1 MATTTGT
8 STGVSA
14 AARPSRRTG
23 AATLTAAPRLVRLIL
38 RRDRV
43 RLTIWFVAIVGLV
56 ATSAASLPPLYP
68 DRASIEQYVAIA
80 TGNPALQAFAGPGA
94 GFDDPNI
101 GVILVNE
108 VQLWGAVTV
117 ALMAI
122 FLLVRHTRAEEDD
135 ERADLVRAGVVGRHA
150 PLAAALGVVGAE
162 IVALSAVVGVS
173 FVALGYEVV
182 GSVALAASFA
192 AVGLAFLGV
201 AAVAAQV
208 AGSARGALGLS
219 SAVLGAA
226 FALRAAGDA
235 GVEWL
240 RWTSP
245 LGWAQSGRP
254 FADERWW
261 PLLLCLAFAGVLVAV
276 ARALSD
282 RRDLGSGLVAS
293 HGGPAHAAG
302 WIAHPTGLALRLQ
315 RWAIV
320 GWSVGFVLFGALYGS
335 IGDEIATFI
344 EDNPVYADLMAQQQG
359 VDLTDSFFASAAVMM
374 ALMACGFAISS
385 VLRLRTE
392 ERSGR
397 AELLLAGPLGRTRWA
412 LGQVTVAVGGTVLLL
427 ALAGAGMGAGYGAVI
442 GDLSQ
447 IARLAGAALVM
458 VPGVLVL
465 GGAALVLYG
474 LAPRAA
480 LAAWGALGA
489 VFVIGFFGEL
499 LGLPSLV
506 RDLSPFTHLPAAP
519 AVPVDWAPVLA
530 VLAVAVGLGALGLWG
545 LRRRDLAV
553 G

>member
-1 MATTTGT
+1 M
-8 STGVSA
+8 STGP
-14 AARPSRRTG
+14 RPSQRSG
-23 AATLTAAPRLVRLIL
+23 AATLTAAPRLAHLIL

-43 RLTIWFVAIVGLV
+43 RLAIWFVAIVGLV

-68 DRASIEQYVAIA
+68 DQASIEQYVALA
-80 TGNPALQAFAGPGA
+80 SGNPALQAFAGPGA

-135 ERADLVRAGVVGRHA
+135 ERADLVRSGVVGRHA
-150 PLAAALGVVGAE
+150 PLAAALVVVGAE
-162 IVALSAVVGVS
+162 VVVLSAVLAVC
-173 FVALGYEVV
+173 FVAFGYELV
-182 GSVALAASFA
+182 GSLALAASLA
-192 AVGLAFLGV
+192 AAGLAFLGV

-219 SAVLGAA
+219 SAVLGAS

-235 GVEWL
+235 GAEWL

-261 PLLLCLAFAGVLVAV
+261 PLVLCLALALVLVLVARSL
-276 ARALSD
+276 AD

-293 HGGPAHAAG
+293 HGGPATAAA
-302 WIAHPTGLALRLQ
+302 WIRRPVGLALRLQ

-344 EDNPVYADLMAQQQG
+344 EDNPVYADLVAQQRG

-385 VLRLRTE
+385 VLRLRAE

-397 AELLLAGPLGRTRWA
+397 ADLLLAGPLSRTRWA
-412 LGQVTVAVGGTVLLL
+412 LGQVTVAVGGSVLLL
-427 ALAGAGMGAGYGAVI
+427 ALAGAGMGAGYGTVI
-442 GDLSQ
+442 GDLGQ

-465 GGAALVLYG
+465 GGGALALYG

-480 LAAWGALGA
+480 LAAWGGLGA

-499 LGLPSLV
+499 LGLPALV

-519 AVPVDWAPVLA
+519 AVAVTWAPVLA
-530 VLAVAVGLGALGLWG
+530 VSAVAVGLGAAGLWG
-545 LRRRDLAV
+545 LRRRDLAAS
-553 G
+553 